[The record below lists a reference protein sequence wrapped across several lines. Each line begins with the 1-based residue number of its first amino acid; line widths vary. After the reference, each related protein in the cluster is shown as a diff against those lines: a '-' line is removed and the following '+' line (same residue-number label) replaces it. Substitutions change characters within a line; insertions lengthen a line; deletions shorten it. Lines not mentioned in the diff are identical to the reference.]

1 MLKYKQVRLYI
12 FIIYISSLCYS
23 QFINPFSTSVIE
35 EKLKDEGIDDSKI
48 NKLLQDGVQG
58 KTNNASPS
66 GLQSSGNIMNS
77 PNSSDIINVEK
88 IKKEIM
94 DQVGPVGSGIN
105 NITKVT
111 KKTNPTDANDVPVED
126 QLLIKKNTLDKIKEK
141 RSKQIDKTL
150 DSRKQKESFFG
161 YNIFSDNSF
170 IDTDTEIEEDQGCS
184 VTDIFKYG
192 GEECFRDMETRQLE
206 KLKSVDNSVIATG
219 GGIILRRQN
228 QRMLQKIGKRVYL
241 KVPRAELL
249 KRVKN
254 DLKRP
259 LLKDKDPETV
269 LNEMYEERGLLY
281 EQAECIIET
290 AQKSQQQIASEIIR
304 ILFNENSDYNF

>member
-1 MLKYKQVRLYI
+1 M
-12 FIIYISSLCYS
+12 
-23 QFINPFSTSVIE
+23 
-35 EKLKDEGIDDSKI
+35 
-48 NKLLQDGVQG
+48 
-58 KTNNASPS
+58 
-66 GLQSSGNIMNS
+66 
-77 PNSSDIINVEK
+77 
-88 IKKEIM
+88 
-94 DQVGPVGSGIN
+94 
-105 NITKVT
+105 
-111 KKTNPTDANDVPVED
+111 
-126 QLLIKKNTLDKIKEK
+126 
-141 RSKQIDKTL
+141 
-150 DSRKQKESFFG
+150 
-161 YNIFSDNSF
+161 
-170 IDTDTEIEEDQGCS
+170 
-184 VTDIFKYG
+184 
-192 GEECFRDMETRQLE
+192 
-206 KLKSVDNSVIATG
+206 
-219 GGIILRRQN
+219 QN